1 MAKAEHTQEDVARE
15 RCGQVF
21 EGVTADEMR
30 YGENR
35 GIESF
40 EELGEDVE
48 NRNPNEIGRACVAG
62 RKEEQEKREREKGGE
77 LDTCIKTEVAVPM
90 NLAEIPL
97 NGACCAEDE

>member
-21 EGVTADEMR
+21 EGMTADEMR
-30 YGENR
+30 YGENL

-48 NRNPNEIGRACVAG
+48 NRNPNEIGSAR
-62 RKEEQEKREREKGGE
+62 
-77 LDTCIKTEVAVPM
+77 VAVRKR
-90 NLAEIPL
+90 NRKRGSART
-97 NGACCAEDE
+97 AASWTAA

>member
-1 MAKAEHTQEDVARE
+1 MAETDHTQEDVARE

-30 YGENR
+30 YGENL

-48 NRNPNEIGRACVAG
+48 NRDPNEIGSARVAG
-62 RKEEQEKREREKGGE
+62 RKEEKEKSECENGGE
-77 LDTCIKTEVAVPM
+77 LNSCVKTQIAVTVK
-90 NLAEIPL
+90 LAEIPL